1 MKKLYFLCLVLV
13 LLLFIAPPLSLA
25 KPKVRCEITKI
36 SQHHLLVSFSWR
48 VTVYSDKAWDGCDLK
63 ISFRDKSGK
72 EIHLIHDVL
81 RLKVGPNEYSGM
93 DICGTQTWEQ
103 IDKYVTTLDCV
114 F

>member
-1 MKKLYFLCLVLV
+1 MKKLYLLCLVLAF
-13 LLLFIAPPLSLA
+13 LFIAPPLLVA

-36 SQHHLLVSFSWR
+36 SQHQLLVNFSWR

-81 RLKVGPNEYSGM
+81 RLKVGNNEYSGT
-93 DICGTQTWEQ
+93 DICDTETWKR